1 MLTKS
6 ESLSVSEISQKNEWG
21 YTYAEAVCLLGAARN
36 GCDGYA
42 MEGYEAVVACAKGVT
57 VPASVSKSGAK
68 VHEFVVALFVDVNY
82 HDIAKLIDGKKWK
95 KARDAISEIYGI
107 GRAK

>member
-42 MEGYEAVVACAKGVT
+42 MEGYEAVVACAKGAK

-82 HDIAKLIDGKKWK
+82 HDIAKHIEGKEWE

-107 GRAK
+107 SGAK